1 VSYPITRGI
10 RVETAA
16 IVIITLIGTM
26 SQFKIWKVIQERRR
40 KQLLEK
46 QQEEQQRDQAE
57 EEIGRRLV
65 AGNGKEQEHWEAV
78 YGDGTTS
85 QRAQT
90 DSGVGTEDDSIRK
103 VSTSTADPTRS
114 RASQVHVI
122 EMDALDRYGRS
133 EPIRSDRTSGGPRV
147 SVYAATDNESNEVAN
162 RRSSPGQVGASVQ
175 NLTSIGSGVSPV
187 QTAQYV
193 NQWPK
198 RSSTVLPELL
208 GPLPFEAAASNH
220 DDTDDSSSV
229 ATFASSTGPQR
240 RSVQRFSGASLF
252 RKISKRSQ
260 RNSRQR
266 PLSMEAASLANTRGD
281 GTTVSPPGSNRN
293 SLDFSSPRRRHVR
306 EKSIGLS
313 IQPEDVLLPDSPI
326 EPGRRKVSMDKRAEV
341 AEDRAS
347 QLAEE
352 ESWQLDPLGG
362 SSPDENDNQRKSL
375 LRPLSGVPE
384 EAEHHHDFSG
394 RLPEAGPK
402 VASVYRTNEW
412 AKHLDRAEKPEVA
425 LLSLH
430 KLSDSSESDELD
442 EAAVPVDMHAL
453 QSTDLSHQ
461 SSRDSFGRQPRS
473 PESIPRNFL
482 SEYMSQQQQQAPRS
496 RASTDSLSLRRKPV
510 GSLPKS
516 LSRKSS
522 AQSDLSST
530 FNNHPISTTR
540 PSVPTL
546 KVPTSGGLRSS
557 STPIISTIVA
567 SPIEEGVETT
577 SFAPQPTQRYVSSP
591 LASTNTLLT
600 QRASMLQNKHLSAI
614 SPTYSRNSSYSTI
627 GLPASPSDPASL
639 AIYAPNRSAVAHALE
654 DDSLSLAQRRSILQS
669 TRASPLPQTQNTY
682 PLPNRTSLDPSQRR
696 ASMLAAWRSS
706 LATDL
711 GTPAAT
717 YSESELRR
725 KEMLDGKMRE
735 ANQRQEKFLREKVR
749 EQAWD
754 EVMRR
759 EDMLERHREVLG
771 RMQAEARERLS
782 LVDG

>member
-1 VSYPITRGI
+1 M
-10 RVETAA
+10 
-16 IVIITLIGTM
+16 TLIGTM

-46 QQEEQQRDQAE
+46 KQEEQHRDQAE

-78 YGDGTTS
+78 YGDGMTS

-114 RASQVHVI
+114 QASQVHVI

-147 SVYAATDNESNEVAN
+147 SVYAATDNEGNEVAN

-193 NQWPK
+193 HQWPK
-198 RSSTVLPELL
+198 RSSSVVPELL

-240 RSVQRFSGASLF
+240 RSMQRFSGASLF

-306 EKSIGLS
+306 EKSIGMS
-313 IQPEDVLLPDSPI
+313 IQPEDVLLPASPI
-326 EPGRRKVSMDKRAEV
+326 EPGRRKVSMGKAAEV

-384 EAEHHHDFSG
+384 EAEHHNHMSRGPSAVSAGSPSNHGFSG

-425 LLSLH
+425 LLGLH
-430 KLSDSSESDELD
+430 KLSDSSESDDLD
-442 EAAVPVDMHAL
+442 PAAPVDMHAL
-453 QSTDLSHQ
+453 QTTDLSHQ
-461 SSRDSFGRQPRS
+461 SSRDSFGQQTHS

-496 RASTDSLSLRRKPV
+496 RTSTDSLSLRRKPV

-530 FNNHPISTTR
+530 FNNNAISTTR

-546 KVPTSGGLRSS
+546 KVPMKGGLRSS

-600 QRASMLQNKHLSAI
+600 QRASMLQNKHLTAI
-614 SPTYSRNSSYSTI
+614 SPAYSWNSSSSTS
-627 GLPASPSDPASL
+627 GLPASPFDPASL
-639 AIYAPNRSAVAHALE
+639 AIYAPTKSAVAHALE
-654 DDSLSLAQRRSILQS
+654 DDSLSLSQRRSILQS
-669 TRASPLPQTQNTY
+669 TRAGPLPQTQNTY

-725 KEMLDGKMRE
+725 KEMLDRKMRE

-749 EQAWD
+749 ERAWD

-759 EDMLERHREVLG
+759 GDMLDRHREVLG